1 MIVATDHPDILQ
13 AVESFGGVAQMTSS
27 TCECGTDRVAE
38 VAKMYPEYDLVINV
52 QED

>member
-1 MIVATDHPDILQ
+1 
-13 AVESFGGVAQMTSS
+13 MTSS

-52 QED
+52 QEDQVEFSFSIDDLSSIFGA